1 LLNLLQRYA
10 MQQAFKSMMTQS
22 PSNSFGSNSPFPFAM
37 PPQAAPT
44 APSSYPYSQPKRDTS
59 PQVATVDVL
68 ATEVEAS
75 GTPKE
80 ADVAETPKPS
90 KKFGK
95 VLCCSFSFL

>member
-1 LLNLLQRYA
+1 

-80 ADVAETPKPS
+80 ADVAETAKPS
-90 KKFGK
+90 KKFGMFY
-95 VLCCSFSFL
+95 VVVFLSSNYP